1 MGQQVNR
8 SSKVKSP
15 SESDWTTSLKIK
27 NLRIIIYLNKK
38 LNYTLTLLFI
48 LKIKLILSYNFLD
61 IVMDKLL
68 LLDPKPGD
76 LSKTRL

>member
-15 SESDWTTSLKIK
+15 SESDWSIKIV
-27 NLRIIIYLNKK
+27 
-38 LNYTLTLLFI
+38 
-48 LKIKLILSYNFLD
+48 S
-61 IVMDKLL
+61 DKLL

-76 LSKTRL
+76 LT

>member
-48 LKIKLILSYNFLD
+48 LKNKIDFKL
-61 IVMDKLL
+61 
-68 LLDPKPGD
+68 
-76 LSKTRL
+76 

>member
-8 SSKVKSP
+8 SSKVKSL
-15 SESDWTTSLKIK
+15 SESDWTIIKHVNIFNLK
-27 NLRIIIYLNKK
+27 
-38 LNYTLTLLFI
+38 
-48 LKIKLILSYNFLD
+48 

-68 LLDPKPGD
+68 LLDPKLGD

>member
-8 SSKVKSP
+8 SSKVKSL
-15 SESDWTTSLKIK
+15 SESDWTIIKYVYIFKLK
-27 NLRIIIYLNKK
+27 
-38 LNYTLTLLFI
+38 
-48 LKIKLILSYNFLD
+48 

-68 LLDPKPGD
+68 LLDPKLGD

>member
-15 SESDWTTSLKIK
+15 SESDWTINYFFILYI
-27 NLRIIIYLNKK
+27 NIIIIIIIY
-38 LNYTLTLLFI
+38 
-48 LKIKLILSYNFLD
+48 

-76 LSKTRL
+76 LTKTRL

>member
-15 SESDWTTSLKIK
+15 SESDWTI
-27 NLRIIIYLNKK
+27 NKK
-38 LNYTLTLLFI
+38 
-48 LKIKLILSYNFLD
+48 

-76 LSKTRL
+76 LT

>member
-1 MGQQVNR
+1 MGQLVNR

-15 SESDWTTSLKIK
+15 SESDWTKLNKNNNIKIK
-27 NLRIIIYLNKK
+27 I
-38 LNYTLTLLFI
+38 FI
-48 LKIKLILSYNFLD
+48 L

-76 LSKTRL
+76 LTKTRL

>member
-15 SESDWTTSLKIK
+15 SESDWTI
-27 NLRIIIYLNKK
+27 
-38 LNYTLTLLFI
+38 FI
-48 LKIKLILSYNFLD
+48 
-61 IVMDKLL
+61 VADKLL

-76 LSKTRL
+76 LT

>member
-1 MGQQVNR
+1 MGQQVNK

-15 SESDWTTSLKIK
+15 SESDYT
-27 NLRIIIYLNKK
+27 IIYQ
-38 LNYTLTLLFI
+38 
-48 LKIKLILSYNFLD
+48 KIE

-76 LSKTRL
+76 LTKTRL